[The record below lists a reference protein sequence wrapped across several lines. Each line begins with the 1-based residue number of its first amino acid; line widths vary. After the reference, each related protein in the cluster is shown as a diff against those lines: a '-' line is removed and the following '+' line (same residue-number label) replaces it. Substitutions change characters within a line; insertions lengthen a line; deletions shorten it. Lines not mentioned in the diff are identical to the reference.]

1 MQFVATEGATASY
14 NAAASTSSPVAL
26 GTQQSNAISTSAA
39 ASASVVPALVIS
51 LGVAGVVLV
60 AAGAAIAIFL
70 VLRLRCC
77 ARGGGGGQRCCAFS
91 PFKVTRFGKLR
102 RDDSGGK
109 GSRGL
114 PGDQDNGSGGGG
126 AQCQQRVPAVAST
139 PVSQLQ
145 RNQPGE
151 HCVSLLNEIKAF
163 TQSSV

>member
-1 MQFVATEGATASY
+1 MQFVATEGASASY

-26 GTQQSNAISTSAA
+26 GTQLSNAISTSAA
-39 ASASVVPALVIS
+39 ASASVVPALVIA
-51 LGVAGVVLV
+51 LGVAGVLLV
-60 AAGAAIAIFL
+60 AAGAAVAIFL
-70 VLRLRCC
+70 VVRLRCC
-77 ARGGGGGQRCCAFS
+77 APGGGGAGGGQRCWAFS

-114 PGDQDNGSGGGG
+114 PDDQDKGSCSGGGG
-126 AQCQQRVPAVAST
+126 AQSQQRVPAVAST

-151 HCVSLLNEIKAF
+151 QCVSLQ
-163 TQSSV
+163 TR